1 MRITA
6 SWLISDICVG
16 SSSIVIRKTPYSATI
31 LFHLFIKH
39 YFRWQK
45 GSIYIKYYNFGQI
58 LVNQRRML
66 IEYEL
71 LRISGSIRTSPFR
84 YMTVIFSLL
93 GSTTILN
100 LCLPFE
106 V

>member
-1 MRITA
+1 MIAAT
-6 SWLISDICVG
+6 CVG
-16 SSSIVIRKTPYSATI
+16 SSSIVKRNTLQRSTI

-39 YFRWQK
+39 YFCWQK
-45 GSIYIKYYNFGQI
+45 GSTCIKYYNLGQI